1 MSTSITCD
9 IIFQPG
15 KCTQTSFP
23 TRRRRPAPRSSPSS
37 RRWGWARSAP
47 RPPSSS
53 SSSTCGRTHGA
64 DVTDGSH
71 GGGLAQHA
79 WVRAHARGQS
89 VEGDRR
95 SVWRGRLS
103 FANTPWT
110 VPHLFQA
117 IREARLLRRPG
128 RHEVVD
134 HIAPIDALALVLRLA
149 APHPQPSSPL
159 SLPSPTCST
168 PAIST

>member
-1 MSTSITCD
+1 MFRISIRFCD
-9 IIFQPG
+9 F
-15 KCTQTSFP
+15 SF
-23 TRRRRPAPRSSPSS
+23 SM
-37 RRWGWARSAP
+37 
-47 RPPSSS
+47 S

-71 GGGLAQHA
+71 GGVQAQHA
-79 WVRAHARGQS
+79 WARAHARGQS

-103 FANTPWT
+103 VANTPWT

-117 IREARLLRRPG
+117 IREARLLRRSG
-128 RHEVVD
+128 RHEVID

-159 SLPSPTCST
+159 SLFLPSTYST
-168 PAIST
+168 PAISDRDDVSSSCPCGSG

>member
-1 MSTSITCD
+1 MFRISIRFCD
-9 IIFQPG
+9 F
-15 KCTQTSFP
+15 SF
-23 TRRRRPAPRSSPSS
+23 SM
-37 RRWGWARSAP
+37 
-47 RPPSSS
+47 S

-71 GGGLAQHA
+71 GGVQAQHA
-79 WVRAHARGQS
+79 WARAHARGQS

-103 FANTPWT
+103 VANTPWT

-128 RHEVVD
+128 RHEVID

-149 APHPQPSSPL
+149 APHPRPSF
-159 SLPSPTCST
+159 
-168 PAIST
+168 